1 MYKNKSSSS
10 SNNSSS
16 SSSSSSSNNNNN
28 NRNQDNNNSNCNN
41 SNNGLINR
49 VFMLRTVVTK
59 HAQGE
64 NVTEIEKFLKT
75 NIENFLG
82 LVSIEPDFYSIRSP

>member
-1 MYKNKSSSS
+1 
-10 SNNSSS
+10 
-16 SSSSSSSNNNNN
+16 
-28 NRNQDNNNSNCNN
+28 
-41 SNNGLINR
+41 
-49 VFMLRTVVTK
+49 MLRTVVTK